1 MCECGNRKLGIGVTL
16 TLFALRFKKTQ
27 TQTTH
32 INILNTN
39 LFQFLM
45 CFNNNV
51 DLNLIEN

>member
-32 INILNTN
+32 INIMNTN